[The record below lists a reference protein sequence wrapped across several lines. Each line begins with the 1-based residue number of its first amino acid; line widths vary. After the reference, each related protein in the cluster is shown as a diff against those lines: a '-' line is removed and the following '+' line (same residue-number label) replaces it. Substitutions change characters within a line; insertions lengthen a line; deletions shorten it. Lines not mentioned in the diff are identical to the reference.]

1 MLRSRRHPAV
11 PTAPLSAGP
20 SEGVRHEV
28 TRLPGGVTVVTAAMP
43 HMASVSFGL
52 WVGTGGRYEA
62 AEVNGVAHFIEHM
75 LFKGTRRRS
84 AGRISQDVE
93 GVGGYLNA
101 FTSEEQTCF
110 YSKALHDRVDTLA
123 DVLFDMLTAS
133 RFAPGDIRKEREV
146 IREEVAMYLDQPAQH
161 VQELINAA
169 MWGGHPLGR
178 PLTGTPATLGRIGRR
193 EMLAFLQ
200 THYVAPSVVVAA
212 AGRLEHGAVVEV
224 ARRLGRGLPAGRA
237 VRPAPYED
245 GGDGPRVRLQR
256 RKVEQAQ
263 VAIGLRT
270 CSRRDERRYAL
281 RILNILLGE
290 NMSSRLFQVLR
301 EERGL
306 VYNVYSSP
314 SHWEDV
320 GDLVISAGLETDKLE
335 PVMKLIGRELRRLRD
350 ERVPAAELRRARD
363 YALGQLELSLENT
376 ESHMMWLGES
386 VLTTGRITPPAELRR
401 RLAEVSAAE
410 VQAAARAFFQPDR
423 VGLALVSPRPSAEPL
438 LASLAV

>member
-1 MLRSRRHPAV
+1 M
-11 PTAPLSAGP
+11 LSAGP
-20 SEGVRHEV
+20 SQEVRHAL

-52 WVGTGGRYEA
+52 WVGTGGRYESA
-62 AEVNGVAHFIEHM
+62 AVSGVAHFIEHM

-84 AGRISQDVE
+84 AVRISQDVE

-110 YSKALHDRVDTLA
+110 YSKALHDRVGTLA

-133 RFAPGDIRKEREV
+133 RFAPSDIRKERDV

-169 MWGGHPLGR
+169 MWGDHPLGR
-178 PLTGTPATLGRIGRR
+178 PLTGTAATLRRIGRR
-193 EMLAFLQ
+193 EMLAFLKL
-200 THYVAPSVVVAA
+200 HYVAPRVVVAA
-212 AGRLEHGAVVEV
+212 AGRLVHGEIVEI
-224 ARRLGRGLPAGRA
+224 ARRLGRGLPAGEA
-237 VRPAPYED
+237 LRPATFAEA
-245 GGDGPRVRLQR
+245 GERPRVRLQR

-270 CSRRDERRYAL
+270 CSRHDDRKYAL
-281 RILNILLGE
+281 RLLNVILGE
-290 NMSSRLFQVLR
+290 NMSSRLFQELR

-314 SHWEDV
+314 SHWDDV
-320 GDLVISAGLETDKLE
+320 GDLVISAGLDTDKLE

-350 ERVPAAELRRARD
+350 ERVPAGEMQRARD

-386 VLTTGRITPPAELRR
+386 VVSTGRATPPAELRR

-423 VGLALVSPRPSAEPL
+423 TGLALVSPRATAEPL
-438 LASLAV
+438 LAALAV